1 MDYQTLTKSN
11 ITLNHN
17 KRIGRVIYIVEG
29 NKTEMFLLK
38 RIFSEILGYDFFSEN
53 RDGLEMKFTRKTDNN
68 SIIYV
73 INSKNS
79 NISSIHNDDE
89 VRSLVNNFIR
99 NNIEYDFAIENAAIF
114 YLFDRDY
121 KSNNEF
127 IVQDLIKYCGNS
139 REAISLDYDMH
150 GLLLLSYPA
159 IEGYL
164 CECFVKKYHKK
175 NFGLGFRLKKYLSNR
190 HINISDISEK
200 HVIKSIYRS
209 HTMLNEMNIS
219 DYNIDDFSKTNLHIY
234 NYQEDFIKENNGYKL
249 LSMLSMS
256 LIDIGIVNF
265 EKIEE
270 QNV

>member
-1 MDYQTLTKSN
+1 MDYQTLIKSK

-53 RDGLEMKFTRKTDNN
+53 RDGLEMKFTKKSDSN

-79 NISSIHNDDE
+79 NISSIHDDDE
-89 VRSLVNNFIR
+89 VRTLVNDFIR
-99 NNIEYDFAIENAAIF
+99 NNVEYDFAIENAAIF

-121 KSNNEF
+121 KSNHDY
-127 IVQDLIKYCGNS
+127 IVEDLIKYCGNS
-139 REAISLDYDMH
+139 REATSLDYDMH

-159 IEGYL
+159 IESYL
-164 CECFVKKYHKK
+164 CENFVKNYHKK
-175 NFGLGFRLKKYLSNR
+175 DFGLGYRLKKYLKNR
-190 HINISDISEK
+190 DICLEDITEK
-200 HVIKSIYRS
+200 SIIKAIYRS
-209 HTMLNEMNIS
+209 HTMLNEMDIPE
-219 DYNIDDFSKTNLHIY
+219 YNIDDFSDTNLHIY
-234 NYQEDFIKENNGYKL
+234 DYQENFIKDNRGYKL

-265 EKIEE
+265 IEAGE
-270 QNV
+270 